1 MIKWFFKYGY
11 VVFLLNTI
19 LYSILDLPFFIPQ
32 TLFLSIMFLGLLF
45 LLINPIQIKEVLFH
59 KSFAFLVS
67 LNLINFLYFF
77 IFDDINSQSSFEYLM
92 ARFMQFSLISLSIY
106 HNFEYFKKKFF
117 DHVLFFI
124 YIVIFLSLILY
135 PDIFAGRYQGII
147 WNPNMMGSITTIGF
161 AILLLKEEKKTNFQF
176 FLMGILFIVTLSTG
190 SRSVLIGIVLSFVF
204 KFGLSYKNLIY
215 AILAL
220 ISFIIVASTNL
231 DTSINRITSQSL
243 FNDRTEQFQ
252 KAIENIMEKPWSGY
266 GLSKYSGENPE
277 PEKISNDFE
286 TQIMFAHNGYLAL
299 FIQLGFIFGFLTLF
313 IIFKKSYTSLLF
325 FRNSSNYIRIYSF
338 IILFTLITAVFESFI
353 TGINEFQTNLFWF
366 SLAILSF
373 TKYQFDNEI

>member
-59 KSFAFLVS
+59 KSFTFLVS

-135 PDIFAGRYQGII
+135 PDIFAERYQGII

>member
-135 PDIFAGRYQGII
+135 PDIFAERYQGII